1 MAEFNGRPE
10 VARNGVVLVQHT
22 DVFQRIRP
30 ESPNMFLVGGLSSGT
45 KVKIG
50 DQEEVA
56 FFYLDD
62 KRQPFIPWKDSGQRA
77 PQYFKLVDLPAMARM
92 MLSPVSED

>member
-1 MAEFNGRPE
+1 MAEID
-10 VARNGVVLVQHT
+10 GVVLGQRT

-62 KRQPFIPWKDSGQRA
+62 ERQPFVPWKDSGLKD
-77 PQYFKLVDLPAMARM
+77 PQYFRLADLSAIARM
-92 MLSPVSED
+92 MLSPVSEE